1 MSWTVLLVGLALAAF
16 GASASAAV
24 LLTSRSALADAV
36 SRRLRGGKESLAW
49 LREVDRDLGA
59 ASATTSLAM
68 VLMGAAVPALMAG
81 ASLLELVLLLILAV
95 IPLVLFSGF
104 VLPRWFTHSRAEHAA
119 ALLGP
124 PLRLWRRVIGLLLPA
139 DPHDRAPDL
148 RALWHEGAQA
158 GLAADN
164 ELVMVGGVMS
174 FARKPVREVMTPRT
188 EMIAV
193 AESASLGEIR
203 QVFLDSGYTRL
214 PVYRETLDDV
224 LGMIHAFDLFKL
236 QPGDPLPIR
245 PVAQVPEGRSCA
257 DLLVDMQRERRH
269 LAIVLDEFGGT
280 LGLATLEDLLEAMV
294 GEIFDE
300 DVAGDAEP
308 GDAGPDLMEI
318 DGTTTVSDIE
328 DRYELV
334 VPAGHAATLAGRLVE
349 LAGRIPIAGERF
361 ILGGLE
367 VDVLG
372 ATPLRVERLLVRRRP
387 PATIRLGGEAR

>member
-1 MSWTVLLVGLALAAF
+1 MLLGLAMAAF

-49 LREVDRDLGA
+49 LREVDRDLAA
-59 ASATTSLAM
+59 ASVTTSLAM
-68 VLMGAAVPALMAG
+68 VLMGAAMPALMSG
-81 ASLLELVLLLILAV
+81 ASLLELVLLLTLAV
-95 IPLVLFSGF
+95 VPLVLFSGF
-104 VLPRWFTHSRAEHAA
+104 VLPRWLTQSRAERAA

-124 PLRLWRRVIGLLLPA
+124 PLRVWRRIVGLLLPS

-148 RALWHEGAQA
+148 RALWHEGAQS

-164 ELVMVGGVMS
+164 ELVMVGGVMA

-193 AESASLGEIR
+193 AEAATLEDIR
-203 QVFLDSGYTRL
+203 QVFLDSGYSRL
-214 PVYRETLDDV
+214 PVFRETLDDI

-236 QPGDPLPIR
+236 RPGDPLPIR

-300 DVAGDAEP
+300 DEATDAWT
-308 GDAGPDLMEI
+308 GDAGPDLLEI
-318 DGTTTVSDIE
+318 DGTTPVSDIE
-328 DRYELV
+328 DRYEV
-334 VPAGHAATLAGRLVE
+334 TIPAGHAATLAGRLVE
-349 LAGRIPIAGERF
+349 LAGRIPAAGERF
-361 ILGGLE
+361 VLGELE
-367 VDVLG
+367 VDILA
-372 ATPLRVERLLVRRRP
+372 ATPLRAEKLLVRRRP
-387 PATIRLGGEAR
+387 PAAVRLGGEA